1 VFRERKRLIRDGPST
16 TVKRIQLGNTVFE
29 GQNDAYLFDGD
40 GPTTLVDT
48 GVATDE
54 GREQLQAGLAEY
66 GVAFADVDRILLT
79 HWHHDHAGLAG
90 EIQAESDATVFVH
103 EEDAPFVADDGANHR
118 VEIEERALF
127 ERWGVPDEKGTELL
141 DFLDLHDRIQGTSPS
156 VETFADG
163 ATFDCGG
170 VELRAVHLPGHAAG
184 LSGFAF
190 DAGVAEDGAAGGV
203 TVDGEAADD
212 EETGSQKTDGERHL
226 LAGDA
231 LLPKYTPNVGGA
243 DPRVE
248 DPLGTYLSSL
258 GRIIESDYDRAWPGH
273 RDPIDDPEGRAR
285 DIAVH
290 HRERTE
296 RVLEVLRERDAP
308 DAWTVSADLF
318 GELSNIHIMHGPGEA
333 WAHLDHLERHGVV
346 ARTGDE
352 ESEVVGDE
360 TGGDGSV
367 GYELVDSDPDVDAMF
382 EYGATDDAA
391 TDDTATADA
400 TTED

>member
-1 VFRERKRLIRDGPST
+1 M
-16 TVKRIQLGNTVFE
+16 KRIQLGNTVFE

-48 GVATDE
+48 GVATEE
-54 GREQLQAGLAEY
+54 GREQLRAGLAEY
-66 GVAFADVDRILLT
+66 GVSFADVDRILLT

-103 EEDAPFVADDGANHR
+103 EADAPMVAGDGANHK
-118 VEIEERALF
+118 VEIEERDLF
-127 ERWGVPDEKGTELL
+127 ERWGVPDEKRTELL
-141 DFLDLHDRIQGTSPS
+141 DFLDLHDQIQGTSPS

-170 VELRAVHLPGHAAG
+170 VELRAVHLPGHSAG

-190 DAGVAEDGAAGGV
+190 DADGGV
-203 TVDGEAADD
+203 TDDGRAD
-212 EETGSQKTDGERHL
+212 EETGSRGTDGERHL

-258 GRIIESDYDRAWPGH
+258 GRIIEADYDRAWPGH
-273 RDPIDDPEGRAR
+273 RDPIDDPAGRAR

-346 ARTGDE
+346 TPTGGE
-352 ESEVVGDE
+352 EGEAIEDE
-360 TGGDGSV
+360 TVGDGSV
-367 GYELVDSDPDVDAMF
+367 GYELVESDPDVDAMF
-382 EYGATDDAA
+382 EYGTTGDAAADDTA

-400 TTED
+400 TTEE